1 MPAAASAVTVTQTH
15 PETGPQSLPTPTS
28 GALGS
33 PPNLD
38 ASIAA
43 ADALSNG
50 KSLDEAVAAAQV
62 AAAGAGNDKAPVAP
76 PADPALSEEDE
87 REAHLRRRWLLALCH
102 FGRGEFERLSTGEL
116 LDVAALVDQRA
127 LPFEVW
133 RTQRGE

>member
-1 MPAAASAVTVTQTH
+1 MPAAMTAVTVTQTH
-15 PETGPQSLPTPTS
+15 PETGPQSLPAPTS
-28 GALGS
+28 GALES

-43 ADALSNG
+43 ADALRNG
-50 KSLDEAVAAAQV
+50 KGMDEAVAAAQV
-62 AAAGAGNDKAPVAP
+62 AVAGAGNDKP
-76 PADPALSEEDE
+76 PTASPAETPLSEEDE
-87 REAHLRRRWLLALCH
+87 HEAHLRRRWLLALCH